1 MPNRFQN
8 KMATRA
14 KNTTYMIHCSRFKII
29 THKCISFIKFIIYHV
44 PQYCPLPK
52 LPNDFF
58 TSTKVP
64 SGLTIQVSDP
74 GSSWSSCFK
83 IIFFKKFF
91 QEHYQCVKQECPIQ
105 RGLREFAWTPHSD
118 QIISFSWRYS
128 RKMRSNQQTK
138 LPLFTY
144 EPPLQKSWIG
154 PLVVWIQIR
163 TNILTW
169 VRAVFKGY
177 WQITKV
183 TARPWNKND

>member
-29 THKCISFIKFIIYHV
+29 THKCISFIKFII
-44 PQYCPLPK
+44 
-52 LPNDFF
+52 
-58 TSTKVP
+58 
-64 SGLTIQVSDP
+64 TIQVSDP

-169 VRAVFKGY
+169 VQAVFKGY